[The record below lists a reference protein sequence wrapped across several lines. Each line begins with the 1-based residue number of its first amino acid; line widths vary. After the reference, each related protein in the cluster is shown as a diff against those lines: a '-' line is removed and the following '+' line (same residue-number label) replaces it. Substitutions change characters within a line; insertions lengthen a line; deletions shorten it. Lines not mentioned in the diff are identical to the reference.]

1 MARGL
6 EESTLGAEGQTRTQA
21 TAGKGS
27 HCSGSARLEHRA
39 NKGQRASF
47 TFCSHCVSVA
57 GFSGSEMSLHPRN
70 CSGHAVSGISQQEAI
85 SALHSNHLRDCV
97 VWKRERNN

>member
-6 EESTLGAEGQTRTQA
+6 EESTVRAEGQTRIQG

-47 TFCSHCVSVA
+47 TCCSHCVFCGWFFRLGDVPPS
-57 GFSGSEMSLHPRN
+57 
-70 CSGHAVSGISQQEAI
+70 
-85 SALHSNHLRDCV
+85 
-97 VWKRERNN
+97 